1 MNISTDALYVLVE
14 GTPNS
19 PETTFFQEFPF
30 PDDKIRLIFIEVGGS
45 GSFNIIAELIYNQIQ
60 SRKKSIHHK
69 IPVLAIT
76 DNDFREYS
84 EHQDQDISDSFFHNL
99 IANKQPQKIYL
110 ERHEWESFLLD
121 ELDVMI
127 DILNSD
133 LGGKTLENRIGKDYI
148 ENFLLH
154 YFQNPIRIQTE
165 FIQCVR
171 FRFRDARK
179 NRPSLEDPK
188 YTDIQEIS
196 NLKLWYISE
205 LSKQSQI
212 LKDEI
217 ESQRYLDIFDSVL
230 ASHNWKSWL
239 ENPNSLLLED
249 GKKYFRGKEAFRSL
263 LVNLVQKFELP
274 PSVFS
279 EGKFKPLVI
288 KEILKKENRD
298 KSALVAQIN
307 KLLLPY
313 LEKAKE
319 VL

>member
-1 MNISTDALYVLVE
+1 MDISTNALYVLVE

-19 PETTFFQEFPF
+19 PETTFFREFPF
-30 PDDKIRLIFIEVGGS
+30 PDDRIRLIFVEVGGS

-84 EHQDQDISDSFFHNL
+84 EDQDISDGFFRNL
-99 IANKQPQKIYL
+99 IEKKQPQKIYL

-121 ELDVMI
+121 ELDIMV

-133 LGGKTLENRIGKDYI
+133 PVSKAVKNRIGKDYI
-148 ENFLLH
+148 ENFLLQ
-154 YFQNPIRIQTE
+154 YFQNPIQIQTE
-165 FIQCVR
+165 FIQCIR
-171 FRFRDARK
+171 FRFRDLRK
-179 NRPSLEDPK
+179 NRPSLADPK
-188 YTDIQEIS
+188 YTDIQDIS
-196 NLKLWYISE
+196 NLKLWYTSE

-212 LKDEI
+212 LKDQI
-217 ESQRYLDIFDSVL
+217 ESQQYLDIFDSVL
-230 ASHNWKSWL
+230 ASYNWESWL

-249 GKKYFRGKEAFRSL
+249 GKKYFRGKEAFKSL
-263 LVNLVQKFELP
+263 LVNLVQKFGLS
-274 PSVFS
+274 PSLFS
-279 EGKFKPLVI
+279 EKEFKPLLI
-288 KEILKKENRD
+288 EQILKKENKD
-298 KSALVAQIN
+298 KSVLAAQIN

-319 VL
+319 TLD

>member
-1 MNISTDALYVLVE
+1 MNISTNALYVLVE

-19 PETTFFQEFPF
+19 PETTFFREFPF
-30 PDDKIRLIFIEVGGS
+30 PDDKISLIFVEVGGS

-84 EHQDQDISDSFFHNL
+84 GHQDISDSLFRNL
-99 IANKQPQKIYL
+99 IAKKQPQKIYL

-121 ELDVMI
+121 ELDIMV
-127 DILNSD
+127 DILNSE
-133 LGGKTLENRIGKDYI
+133 LVSKTVENRIEKDYI
-148 ENFLLH
+148 NDFLLQ
-154 YFQNPIRIQTE
+154 YFQNPMQIQTE
-165 FIQCVR
+165 FIECIR
-171 FRFRDARK
+171 FRFRDLRK

-188 YTDIQEIS
+188 YTDIKDIS
-196 NLKLWYISE
+196 NLKLWYTSE

-212 LKDEI
+212 LRDEI
-217 ESQRYLDIFDSVL
+217 ESQQYLDIFDSVL
-230 ASHNWKSWL
+230 ASYNWQSWL

-249 GKKYFRGKEAFRSL
+249 GKKYFRGKEAFKSL
-263 LVNLVQKFELP
+263 LANLVQRFRLS
-274 PSVFS
+274 PSLLS
-279 EGKFKPLVI
+279 EKEFKPTLI
-288 KEILKKENRD
+288 EQILKEKNRD
-298 KSALVAQIN
+298 NSVLAAQIN

-319 VL
+319 VLA

>member
-1 MNISTDALYVLVE
+1 MNISTNALYVLVE

-19 PETTFFQEFPF
+19 PETTFFREFPF
-30 PDDKIRLIFIEVGGS
+30 PDDKISLIFVEVGGS

-84 EHQDQDISDSFFHNL
+84 GHQDISDSLFRNL
-99 IANKQPQKIYL
+99 IAKKQPQKIYL

-121 ELDVMI
+121 ELDIMV
-127 DILNSD
+127 DILNSE
-133 LGGKTLENRIGKDYI
+133 LVSKTVENRIEKDYI
-148 ENFLLH
+148 NDFLLQ
-154 YFQNPIRIQTE
+154 YFQNPMQIQTE
-165 FIQCVR
+165 FIECIR
-171 FRFRDARK
+171 FRFRDLRK

-188 YTDIQEIS
+188 YTDIKDIS
-196 NLKLWYISE
+196 NLKLWYTSE

-212 LKDEI
+212 LRDEI
-217 ESQRYLDIFDSVL
+217 ESQQYLDIFDSVL
-230 ASHNWKSWL
+230 ASYNWQSWL

-249 GKKYFRGKEAFRSL
+249 GKKYFRGKEAFKSL
-263 LVNLVQKFELP
+263 LVNLVQRFGL
-274 PSVFS
+274 SSSLFS
-279 EGKFKPLVI
+279 EEKFKPFI
-288 KEILKKENRD
+288 IQEILKKENRD
-298 KSALVAQIN
+298 KSVLATQIN

-319 VL
+319 VLA

>member
-1 MNISTDALYVLVE
+1 MDISTNALYVLVE

-19 PETTFFQEFPF
+19 PETTFFREFPF
-30 PDDKIRLIFIEVGGS
+30 PDDRIRLIFVEVGGS

-84 EHQDQDISDSFFHNL
+84 EDQDISDGFFRNL
-99 IANKQPQKIYL
+99 IEKKQPQKIYL

-121 ELDVMI
+121 ELDIMV

-133 LGGKTLENRIGKDYI
+133 PVSKAVKNRIGKDYI
-148 ENFLLH
+148 ENFLLQ
-154 YFQNPIRIQTE
+154 YFQNPIQIQTE
-165 FIQCVR
+165 FIQCIR
-171 FRFRDARK
+171 FRFRDLRK
-179 NRPSLEDPK
+179 NRPSLADPK
-188 YTDIQEIS
+188 YTDIQDIS
-196 NLKLWYISE
+196 NLKLWYTSE

-212 LKDEI
+212 LKDQI
-217 ESQRYLDIFDSVL
+217 ESQQYLDIFDSVL
-230 ASHNWKSWL
+230 ASYNWESWL

-249 GKKYFRGKEAFRSL
+249 GKKEAFKSL
-263 LVNLVQKFELP
+263 LVNLVQKFGLS
-274 PSVFS
+274 PSLFS
-279 EGKFKPLVI
+279 EKEFKPLLI
-288 KEILKKENRD
+288 EQILKKENKD
-298 KSALVAQIN
+298 KSVLAAQIN

-319 VL
+319 TLD